1 MKYDKAMIGERVK
14 EARIKKSLT
23 QLEVRNYCGV
33 SQATI
38 SGIENGTKLP
48 TMSIL
53 AELCEVL
60 DCSLSY
66 LLGEDDNREEIEGD
80 LAKLKSWSEAK
91 VKHLNRMMEELEDIS
106 SAWEDAIKACDRTT
120 RKLRGV
126 RI

>member
-1 MKYDKAMIGERVK
+1 MKYDKAMIGERVR
-14 EARIKKSLT
+14 EARMKKSLT
-23 QLEVRNYCGV
+23 QTELRDKCGV

-48 TMSIL
+48 TMSVL

-60 DCSLSY
+60 ECRLSY
-66 LLGEDDNREEIEGD
+66 LLGEDFTQEEIEGD

-106 SAWEDAIKACDRTT
+106 SAWEDAIKACDRIT